1 MNEFNWTPIEDIEAR
16 VDARQAWQRNVEAQ
30 AAANNAAVEGAYRSE
45 SQAAVSALGS
55 FARAG
60 GDLAVTIKSRTMTPR
75 GMLGGATPQSK
86 WAANLCYVTEN
97 WLCPSL
103 DEIRAYDH
111 MVSICGYNQAG
122 RAIDLSGQKIM
133 PRQNF
138 SYIQTQNAN
147 IGGDLGIYK
156 GAIEAAFNNG
166 IRFWN
171 PTFAGSLGSYP
182 DTVIQTN
189 TPIAR

>member
-1 MNEFNWTPIEDIEAR
+1 MMLDIDFSLAEIELREANRKRLEEAKER
-16 VDARQAWQRNVEAQ
+16 VLNPSIDFEMPS
-30 AAANNAAVEGAYRSE
+30 G
-45 SQAAVSALGS
+45 LGS

-60 GDLAVTIKSRTMTPR
+60 GDLAITMKSRSMTPR

-122 RAIDLSGQKIM
+122 RAIDLSGKNIM

-138 SYIQTQNAN
+138 SYVQTQNAN
-147 IGGDLGIYK
+147 INGDLGIYK
-156 GAIEAAFNNG
+156 EAIEAAFNNG

-171 PTFAGSLGSYP
+171 PSFVGALGSYP

-189 TPIAR
+189 TPIQR